1 VKKLFN
7 PKLLSIKS
15 GLILFSL
22 VPSFVLLCLIS
33 VTLSHSQ
40 WQKELT
46 KAENKFTKAV
56 MEINSTM
63 EQAMNFSTNTVSNA
77 HIISIFDETQTG
89 MNKNYETFRSLDMFF
104 SNYHEKKESAQ
115 KNITIYHDNYSMYRS
130 AFSDYI
136 DALEPKLL
144 TILMKQKSSENL
156 WIEDKGNHYLYKTAN
171 SPKHT
176 IIMEYR
182 IPGEKFD
189 EIFNKF
195 DVYTNDTKGYTNSIK
210 LVSSSKES
218 YNEFQR
224 SLLNGKTAILKV
236 PKSLMIHIYLANFVI
251 FLAAFAL
258 LASVLILFA
267 NLFSGKFKQKL
278 TSFVDALADT
288 STQTVYQL
296 QGERDNVLSPIYD
309 KIVNLIHQI
318 NELNT
323 KNNQITQEKNIIEL
337 KYVQSQFNPHLLY
350 NTLSVLKW
358 ECVKYDA
365 GLGNT
370 IDSMVD
376 YYRSCIS
383 DYSEVVELGEEITL
397 IKNYLSLM
405 EFVHKRA
412 YPLLLNIDEKLMNL
426 QTTKHIL
433 QPFVE
438 NSILHGIQH
447 KPEGYIKIEGTLEN
461 DFAVIKIM
469 DNGTGIDKNKMNEI
483 KNDNY
488 FSKYKSYGIKNT
500 KERIR
505 LFHGEESS
513 LKVES
518 RDTGG
523 TCVTIKVPVGKFE
536 DTENID
542 NDV

>member
-1 VKKLFN
+1 MKKLFN

-22 VPSFVLLCLIS
+22 VPSFVLLCFIS
-33 VTLSHSQ
+33 VTVSHNQ

-46 KAENKFTKAV
+46 KAENKFSKAV
-56 MEINSTM
+56 LEINSTL
-63 EQAMNFSTNTVSNA
+63 EQAMNFITNTVSNSY
-77 HIISIFDETQTG
+77 IISIFDETLTG
-89 MNKNYETFRSLDMFF
+89 MNTNYATFRSLDMFF
-104 SNYHEKKESAQ
+104 SNYHERKDSAQ

-130 AFSDYI
+130 AFSNYI
-136 DALEPKLL
+136 DVLEPELL
-144 TILMKQKSSENL
+144 AILKKQKSAENL
-156 WIEDKGNHYLYKTAN
+156 WSEDEDNYYMYKTAN
-171 SPKHT
+171 SPEHT

-182 IPGEKFD
+182 VPKENFD

-195 DVYTNDTKGYTNSIK
+195 DVYTNDTKGYSNSISF
-210 LVSSSKES
+210 VPSAVEAQS
-218 YNEFQR
+218 EFQR
-224 SLLNGKTAILKV
+224 SLLNGKTAILNV
-236 PKSLMIHIYLANFVI
+236 PKSLMIHIYFTNFVI

-267 NLFSGKFKQKL
+267 NLFSGKFKVRL
-278 TSFVDALADT
+278 TSFVDRLADT
-288 STQTVYQL
+288 NITEANTIQD
-296 QGERDNVLSPIYD
+296 ERDNVLSPIYD
-309 KIVNLIHQI
+309 KIVKLIHQI

-323 KNNQITQEKNIIEL
+323 TNNRITQEKNTIEL
-337 KYVQSQFNPHLLY
+337 KYVQSQINPHLLY

-358 ECVKYDA
+358 ECVKYDL

-383 DYSEVVELGEEITL
+383 DYGEVIELNDELTL

-405 EFVHKRA
+405 EFVHKRS
-412 YPLLLNIDEKLMNL
+412 YPLILSIDDRLLGFK
-426 QTTKHIL
+426 TTKHIL

-438 NSILHGIQH
+438 NAILHGIQH
-447 KPEGYIKIEGTLEN
+447 KPEGYIKIEGTVDNE
-461 DFAVIKIM
+461 FAVIVIM
-469 DNGTGIDKNKMNEI
+469 DNGTGIEKDKMSEI
-483 KNDNY
+483 RSNNY

-513 LKVES
+513 LKVEN

-523 TCVTIKVPVGKFE
+523 TCVTIRVPIGE
-536 DTENID
+536 LENAE
-542 NDV
+542 NNNM

>member
-1 VKKLFN
+1 MKKLFN

-22 VPSFVLLCLIS
+22 VPSFILLCFIS
-33 VTLSHSQ
+33 VIASHNQ

-46 KAENKFTKAV
+46 KAENKFSKAV
-56 MEINSTM
+56 LEINSTL
-63 EQAMNFSTNTVSNA
+63 EQAMNFSTNTVSNSY
-77 HIISIFDETQTG
+77 IISIFDETQTG
-89 MNKNYETFRSLDMFF
+89 MNTNYETFRSLDMFF
-104 SNYHEKKESAQ
+104 SNYHEKKQSAQ

-130 AFSDYI
+130 AFSNYI
-136 DALEPKLL
+136 DSLEPKLL
-144 TILMKQKSSENL
+144 SVLREQKSGDNL
-156 WIEDKGNHYLYKTAN
+156 WCEDSDNYYLYKTAN
-171 SPKHT
+171 SPRHT

-182 IPGEKFD
+182 VPKEKFD

-195 DVYTNDTKGYTNSIK
+195 DVYANDTKGYTNSISF
-210 LVSSSKES
+210 VSSSVKAKD
-218 YNEFQR
+218 EFQR
-224 SLLNGKTAILKV
+224 SLLNGETATLKV
-236 PKSLMIHIYLANFVI
+236 PKKLMIHIYFTNFVV
-251 FLAAFAL
+251 FLAAFSL

-267 NLFSGKFKQKL
+267 NLFSGKFKQRL
-278 TSFVDALADT
+278 TSFVDRLADT
-288 STQTVYQL
+288 NTQAVYPARS
-296 QGERDNVLSPIYD
+296 ERDNVLSPIYD

-350 NTLSVLKW
+350 KTLSVLKW
-358 ECVKYDA
+358 ECVKYDL

-383 DYSEVVELGEEITL
+383 DYGEVVELNEEITL

-405 EFVHKRA
+405 EFVHKRS
-412 YPLLLNIDEKLMNL
+412 YPLLLSIDDNLLKLK
-426 QTTKHIL
+426 TTKHIL

-447 KPEGYIKIEGTLEN
+447 KPEGYIKIDGTSEN

-469 DNGTGIDKNKMNEI
+469 DNGTGIDKDKMGEI
-483 KNDNY
+483 KSDNY

-500 KERIR
+500 RERIR
-505 LFHGEESS
+505 LFHGEESN
-513 LKVES
+513 LKVEN

-523 TCVTIKVPVGKFE
+523 TCVTIRVPM
-536 DTENID
+536 I
-542 NDV
+542 